1 MNKARYAAAV
11 IAAVGVSIT
20 GGGAAAAIWQYRH
33 EPVPRSARA
42 PAHATVAASAPVLP
56 QASSAPYPHA
66 AIHHPGAFHFLGTLE
81 PNTPTTYLPVT
92 RFSGV
97 AGRRPNIT
105 VYYSPWGTSFR
116 ARFVTAAAQ
125 AGAAVLVHMEP
136 WHASMTAIADGR
148 WDTYLHRFA
157 AQVRHY
163 GGPVILSFAPEADG
177 SWYPWGWH
185 QAEPAEYRAAWRHV
199 VTLFRQSGASNV
211 TWLWDISGGRPR
223 AGRVRYFWPGP
234 QYVDWIGID
243 GYYVTPADTFKSV
256 IGDTISAVRRFT
268 KKPILLSEVGIGPLA
283 GQVKKIPNLFA
294 GIRRNRLLGLIYFD
308 VAQHDG
314 LYHQDWRLDD
324 NPAAVAAFRAG
335 VRSLGAPGSSQGPGS
350 SRGAGEAAP
359 TPSAL
364 R

>member
-20 GGGAAAAIWQYRH
+20 AGGAAAAIWQYRH
-33 EPVPRSARA
+33 APVHERSA
-42 PAHATVAASAPVLP
+42 PAAATAAAPVLP
-56 QASSAPYPHA
+56 LASSAPYPHA
-66 AIHHPGAFHFLGTLE
+66 AIHHPGAFHYLGTLE
-81 PNTPTTYLPVT
+81 PSTPTTYLPVT
-92 RFSGV
+92 RFAGV

-105 VYYSPWGTSFR
+105 VYYSPWGAAFR

-125 AGAAVLVHMEP
+125 TGAVVLVHMEP

-163 GGPVILSFAPEADG
+163 GGQVIMSFAPEADG
-177 SWYPWGWH
+177 GWYPWGWH
-185 QAEPAEYRAAWRHV
+185 HAEPAEYRAAWRHV

-211 TWLWDISGGRPR
+211 TWLWDISGGRR
-223 AGRVRYFWPGP
+223 GAGRVQHWWPGH
-234 QYVDWIGID
+234 QYVDWVGID

-256 IGDTISAVRRFT
+256 IGDTIRAVRKFT

-283 GQVKKIPNLFA
+283 GQAKKIPGLFA

-335 VRSLGAPGSSQGPGS
+335 VRSLREPGSSRGRRV

>member
-20 GGGAAAAIWQYRH
+20 AGGAAAAIWQYRH
-33 EPVPRSARA
+33 EPVHRHPTAAVPATATA
-42 PAHATVAASAPVLP
+42 PPVLP

-66 AIHHPGAFHFLGTLE
+66 PIHHPGAFHYLGTLE
-81 PNTPTTYLPVT
+81 PDTPTTYLPVT
-92 RFSGV
+92 RFAGV

-105 VYYSPWGTSFR
+105 VYYSPWDTSFR

-125 AGAAVLVHMEP
+125 GGAVVLVHMEP
-136 WHASMTAIADGR
+136 WHASMTAIAGGH
-148 WDTYLHRFA
+148 WDAYLYRFA

-163 GGPVILSFAPEADG
+163 GGPVIVSFAPEANG
-177 SWYPWGWH
+177 GWYPWGWGH
-185 QAEPAEYRAAWRHV
+185 AVPAEYRAAWRHV
-199 VTLFRQSGASNV
+199 VTVFRRSGASNV

-223 AGRVRYFWPGP
+223 AGRARYWWPGY

-243 GYYVTPADTFKSV
+243 GYYVRPADTFKTV
-256 IGDTISAVRRFT
+256 IGDAISAVRQFSR
-268 KKPILLSEVGIGPLA
+268 KPILLSEVGVGPLA
-283 GQVKKIPNLFA
+283 GQAKKIPGLFA

-314 LYHQDWRLDD
+314 IYHQDWRLDG

-335 VRSLGAPGSSQGPGS
+335 VRSLRGSGSSPRSGSSQG
-350 SRGAGEAAP
+350 AARATA
-359 TPSAL
+359 TPSAQG
-364 R
+364 

>member
-20 GGGAAAAIWQYRH
+20 AGGAAAAIWQYRH
-33 EPVPRSARA
+33 APVHRRSALA
-42 PAHATVAASAPVLP
+42 AATAAAPVLP
-56 QASSAPYPHA
+56 LASSAPYPHA
-66 AIHHPGAFHFLGTLE
+66 AIHHPGAFHYLGTLE

-92 RFSGV
+92 RFAGV

-105 VYYSPWGTSFR
+105 VYYSPWGAAFR

-125 AGAAVLVHMEP
+125 TGAVVLVHMEP
-136 WHASMTAIADGR
+136 WHASMIAIADGR
-148 WDTYLHRFA
+148 WDSYLHRFA

-163 GGPVILSFAPEADG
+163 GGQVIMSFAPEADG
-177 SWYPWGWH
+177 GWYPWGWH
-185 QAEPAEYRAAWRHV
+185 HAEPAEYRAAWRHV

-211 TWLWDISGGRPR
+211 TWLWDISGGRR
-223 AGRVRYFWPGP
+223 GAGRVQHWWPGH
-234 QYVDWIGID
+234 QYVDWVGID

-256 IGDTISAVRRFT
+256 IGDTISAVRKFT

-283 GQVKKIPNLFA
+283 GQVKKIPGLFA

-335 VRSLGAPGSSQGPGS
+335 VRSLRGPGSSRGRGV